1 MLIYLETA
9 VNQTVVKKRYFQR
22 RQWSGSLITVTPPKR
37 QIGID
42 PGLLGCK
49 CEATRGAPS
58 NNKQPTVTGF
68 IESQNIL
75 IAKP

>member
-49 CEATRGAPS
+49 CEATRGAP
-58 NNKQPTVTGF
+58 
-68 IESQNIL
+68 
-75 IAKP
+75 